1 MTSQRAALAAI
12 SPRRLHN
19 QRISRIGFKRPEQVV
34 DWLGAVQAQEYEPA
48 TWALALRM
56 NGAPG
61 RDDIDRAVDD
71 GRILRTHVMRPTWHF
86 VTADTIRWLQELTG
100 SKVKRSM
107 ATYNRQLE
115 LDDRTLTRGVA
126 VFEKALRDGRY
137 LTRAE
142 LAGYLRAAG
151 IEASG
156 PRLAHLAMHA
166 ELEAVICSGP
176 RRGKQF
182 TYALV
187 AERAPNAARLQRDE
201 ALAELARRFLRSHGP
216 ATVRDLVWWSGLS
229 TADARRAIEACRASG
244 EAVDGL
250 TYWAVESSGAGT
262 PRDSKAELLPIYD
275 EYLVA
280 YRDRVAVPHG
290 PPGIETKSG
299 QFAIFQHA
307 LILDGHVAGTWRPT
321 RSAGEVRVDVT
332 LLRPPK
338 RGERKAIEQAA
349 ERYSRFIG
357 APVVLQV
364 T

>member
-1 MTSQRAALAAI
+1 MPSLRAALVGI
-12 SPRRLHN
+12 PPRRLYN
-19 QRISRIGFKRPEQVV
+19 QRISRAGFKRPDQVV

-48 TWALALRM
+48 MWALALRM
-56 NGAPG
+56 SGTTVRAY
-61 RDDIDRAVDD
+61 IERAVDD

-86 VTADTIRWLQELTG
+86 VTADAIRWLQELTG
-100 SKVKRSM
+100 PKVKRAM
-107 ATYNRQLE
+107 ASYNRRLE

-126 VFEKALRDGRY
+126 VFEKTLRDGRY

-142 LAGYLRAAG
+142 LAEYLRAAG

-187 AERAPNAARLQRDE
+187 AERAPGAKRLDRDE

-229 TADARRAIEACRASG
+229 TADARRGIEACAALNESI
-244 EAVDGL
+244 DGL
-250 TYWAVESSGAGT
+250 SYWSVEAPAAGAS
-262 PRDSKAELLPIYD
+262 RDSKAELLPIYD

-290 PPGIETKSG
+290 PTGIKSASG
-299 QFAIFQHA
+299 QLVTFQHA
-307 LILDGHVAGTWRPT
+307 LIVDGHIAGTWRPV
-321 RSAGEVRVDVT
+321 RGSDGVRVDVT
-332 LLRPPK
+332 LLRPAR

-349 ERYSRFIG
+349 GRYSQFVG
-357 APVVLQV
+357 APVVLRV